1 MSGERLNA
9 NKRKRRAATMRERMR
24 NRKAVNVLCGFLT
37 VVLAF
42 ALGFAVR
49 SNTVLVQSLGF
60 PVDTVPSQAG
70 TVSEKSTYDAISER
84 VGEAEDILKSYSID
98 ELDLSEATKSMLAD
112 MLKATNDPYAQY
124 FDSTRYESYVRES
137 ADKSYAGIGVLFG
150 EYDGRAYVTDV
161 FDGSEADASGVE
173 QGDFVVAI
181 DGDSSHDWS
190 MAEVVGALKRDDGT
204 DAVITWMRPM
214 SLDAATGEQFTT
226 TLECKPYDEENVSS
240 SLDGDVGYIKVRQM
254 TSDAAALVKATV
266 EDLSAQQARA
276 FVIDMRDNPGG
287 YLTQALDMASL
298 FVPSGI
304 LVNIQTNDGTSPR
317 NASGQTITR
326 APIVVLVNHYTAASA
341 EVFTAALEDNQ
352 RATTVGQTTM
362 GKGSVQVVRELS
374 FGGAIRYTAAYYLT
388 PQGHSIDGTGIV
400 PDISVANPEG
410 EDADA
415 DIQLNVALDS
425 ARSMIE
431 GER

>member
-1 MSGERLNA
+1 
-9 NKRKRRAATMRERMR
+9 MRERMR
-24 NRKAVNVLCGFLT
+24 NRKIVNVLCLFLA

-42 ALGFAVR
+42 AVGFAVR
-49 SNTVLVQSLGF
+49 SNTALVQSLGF
-60 PVDTVPSQAG
+60 PVDAPVPQGSTAG
-70 TVSEKSTYDAISER
+70 AEKSTYDAISER
-84 VGEAEDILKSYSID
+84 VGEAEDILKSYSVD
-98 ELDLSEATKSMLAD
+98 ELDLTKATATMLAD

-124 FDSTRYESYVRES
+124 FDASRYESYVLES

-150 EYDGRAYVTDV
+150 EYDGRAYATDV
-161 FDGSEADASGVE
+161 FTGSEAAARGVE

-181 DGDSSHDWS
+181 DGDSSHAWS
-190 MAEVVGALKRDDGT
+190 MTEVVGALKRDDGS
-204 DAVITWMRPM
+204 DVVITWMRPM
-214 SLDAATGEQFTT
+214 SLDATTGEQFTT
-226 TLECKPYDEENVSS
+226 TLACKEYDEQNVSS

-254 TSDAAALVKATV
+254 TSDAATLVRDAV
-266 EDLSAQQARA
+266 ADLMAQQARA
-276 FVIDMRDNPGG
+276 FVIDVRDNPGG

-304 LVNIQTNDGTSPR
+304 LVNIETNDGTSPR
-317 NASGQTITR
+317 NASGQPATA
-326 APIVVLVNHYTAASA
+326 APVVVLVNQYTAASA

-388 PQGHSIDGTGIV
+388 PQGHSIAGAGIV
-400 PDISVANPEG
+400 PDISVANP
-410 EDADA
+410 AD
-415 DIQLNVALDS
+415 DESDTQLNVALDS